1 MKQAACQGQPT
12 SVFFP
17 EEQGNTSENIWHD
30 ARKLCYNCTVRHKC
44 LALAMSFETPEL
56 RRHGMWGGLTPDERD
71 TLHNRMFL

>member
-17 EEQGNTSENIWHD
+17 EEQGNTSENIWVE
-30 ARKLCYNCTVRHKC
+30 ARNICHNCDVKPKC

-56 RRHGMWGGLTPDERD
+56 RRNGMWGGLTPEERD
-71 TLHNRMFL
+71 TLHMRKFL